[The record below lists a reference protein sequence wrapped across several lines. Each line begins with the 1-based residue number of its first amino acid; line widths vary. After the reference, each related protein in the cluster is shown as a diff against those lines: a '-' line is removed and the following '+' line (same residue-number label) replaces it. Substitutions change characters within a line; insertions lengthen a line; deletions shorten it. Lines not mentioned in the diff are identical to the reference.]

1 MTDAERVLSLLLHD
15 IRTPLG
21 VAHGYLR
28 LIRDD
33 RLPTPE
39 DHEKAFTGTQ
49 QALSRISRLC
59 ADAGAFVADGD
70 GTATTASD
78 APGRARAAQ
87 LVDRVA
93 DTLTT
98 QGVEVSVGPAP
109 EAQVAVGSSLDRV
122 ADALATL
129 LMTKAKPASGAVVR
143 IDAEAGTLRFTSVPA
158 RPATVSEPQPG
169 DAASPGGERP
179 FDPWQSGQGL
189 TVALAHR
196 VVTRL
201 GGRVWTMDG
210 ARAIAMTV
218 PMESGAA

>member
-15 IRTPLG
+15 LRTPLG

-39 DHEKAFTGTQ
+39 DREKAIAGTQ

-59 ADAGAFVADGD
+59 ADVGAFVADGD
-70 GTATTASD
+70 GAGAAADAD
-78 APGRARAAQ
+78 APARATAEQ
-87 LVDRVA
+87 LVERVA
-93 DTLTT
+93 ELLEAQD
-98 QGVEVSVGPAP
+98 VEVSRGLAPAGSVTVGT
-109 EAQVAVGSSLDRV
+109 SLDRMAEAV
-122 ADALATL
+122 ATL
-129 LMTKAKPASGAVVR
+129 LLTKAKPATGAVVR
-143 IDAEAGTLRFTSVPA
+143 VDAGPDAVRFTSVPA
-158 RPATVSEPQPG
+158 IAGAARRSDG
-169 DAASPGGERP
+169 SDAGGERP
-179 FDPWQSGQGL
+179 FDPWQSGQTL

-218 PMESGAA
+218 RMESGAA